1 VQPDD
6 LTRASALELLA
17 GYRKRAFSP
26 VDLLDALATR
36 IEAVE
41 PNLRAFVTLT
51 LDEAREQASHAE
63 QAYARGE
70 ARALEGVPL
79 AVKDLFDTAGVRT
92 TYGSLMFAAHVP
104 AADAAAV
111 RIAKDAGAIVVGK
124 TSTHEFAWGISG
136 YNAHFDAGRNPW
148 DLERVSGGSSGGSG
162 AALAAF
168 ETVLALG
175 TDTGG
180 SIRAPAAFCGLVGF
194 KPTFGAVPTDG
205 VFPLAASLDTV
216 GPLART
222 PRDVALLYS
231 TLVGRELA
239 PAASVA
245 GLRIA
250 TSPGLMSPDP
260 IPAVCAALDSALR
273 TLEGLGATL
282 VEVALPDSRDI
293 FDVFAAV
300 QTTEAVLAHRRR
312 GLWPDRRDEYGAD
325 VRSRLEAG
333 EAFTLE
339 RYAEAVIS
347 REWIRA
353 AWLDASRGADLIVTP
368 VAPLSPSRLGEEE
381 VEHLGERKL
390 FRRLMLR
397 YTTPQNV
404 AGVPACAV
412 RAGFDD
418 LGIPVGI
425 QVAGRPG
432 ADDTVLGAAQALFDA
447 TPEIQARWPE
457 L

>member
-1 VQPDD
+1 VPGDD

-17 GYRKRAFSP
+17 GYRARAFTP
-26 VDLLDALATR
+26 VDVIDALAAR

-41 PNLRAFVTLT
+41 PKLKAFVTLT
-51 LDEAREQASHAE
+51 LDEARESAHNAE

-70 ARALEGVPL
+70 PRALEGVPI

-92 TYGSLMFAAHVP
+92 TYGSPMFAEHVP
-104 AADAAAV
+104 EVDAATV
-111 RIAKDAGAIVVGK
+111 RIVKDAGGIVIGK

-148 DLERVSGGSSGGSG
+148 DLERVSGGSSSGSG

-168 ETVLALG
+168 EAPLALG

-194 KPTFGAVPTDG
+194 KPAFGAVPTG
-205 VFPLAASLDTV
+205 GLFPLAASLDTV

-222 PRDVALLYS
+222 PADAALLYS
-231 TLVGRELA
+231 TLVGRDLMRA
-239 PAASVA
+239 PSVA
-245 GLRIA
+245 GLRVA
-250 TSPGLMSPDP
+250 TSPGLMSLDP
-260 IPAVCAALDSALR
+260 TPAVCAALDAALGM
-273 TLEGLGATL
+273 LEELGATL

-293 FDVFAAV
+293 FAVFATI
-300 QTTEAVLAHRRR
+300 QTTEALLAHSVRR
-312 GLWPDRRDEYGAD
+312 LWPDRRDEYGTD
-325 VRSRLEAG
+325 VRSRLEAA
-333 EAFTLE
+333 ESITPE
-339 RYAEAVIS
+339 HYVEAVIS

-353 AWLDASRGADLIVTP
+353 AWVDAFREADLIVSP
-368 VAPLSPSRLGEEE
+368 VAPLSPSHLGEEE
-381 VEHLGERKL
+381 VDHLGERKL
-390 FRRLMLR
+390 FRRLVLS

-404 AGVPACAV
+404 AGIPACAV
-412 RAGFDD
+412 RAGFDE
-418 LGIPVGI
+418 LAIPVGI

-432 ADDTVLGAAQALFDA
+432 AEETVLGAVQALFDA
-447 TPEIQARWPE
+447 TPELQARWPE